1 MVLLFFREINLK
13 YSFRLFQQLQ
23 QQDRTAN
30 KKYQHNLPR
39 HEANKYPKVA
49 MYKFNYK
56 SVQNMQ
62 CLVTQILLNNMLKFH
77 SDMAKHMFKI
87 GFLFEIQ
94 VHSS

>member
-1 MVLLFFREINLK
+1 MF
-13 YSFRLFQQLQ
+13 
-23 QQDRTAN
+23 
-30 KKYQHNLPR
+30 
-39 HEANKYPKVA
+39 
-49 MYKFNYK
+49 KFNYK

-94 VHSS
+94 VHSSWFSIVLFEGQTYSVKNSLPFQ